1 MFASTVSR
9 RSSRCAQVYATDF
22 GWVIAFPMVSR
33 SEAHETLLLL
43 FARDGVIPVCL
54 CKNAKE
60 MAQSKFYQNLKGA
73 ACHLKHLEPYT
84 SWLNA
89 AEREIKK
96 LKKEASCK
104 LLRCT
109 APKHLWDY
117 CFELEAYIMSN
128 SAHNIY
134 KLQGE
139 APKAVMSGEA
149 SDISRFCKLEWFE
162 WVVF

>member
-1 MFASTVSR
+1 MMFASTVSR

-43 FARDGVIPVCL
+43 FARDMV
-54 CKNAKE
+54 
-60 MAQSKFYQNLKGA
+60 QSKFYQNLKGA

-139 APKAVMSGEA
+139 VPTAVMSGEA